1 MAEVRRFIIGL
12 AIALAIL
19 VPAWFVGA
27 ALLTKF
33 GVVDWRLGFGQLTL
47 GALKPVVGPLG
58 YAPIALLAGAVLALI
73 GLVLA
78 FAVTPRRGRLTALV
92 ALLIPAALIGWGVN
106 LQKTIK
112 DIPPLHDISTDLADP
127 PGFSKEV
134 LDARAK
140 VAGGNPLELQTG
152 VIPPSPN
159 FPAYANRKVV
169 EVHAEAYGDL
179 KPMISDVSPTDIVQI
194 VTDAAT
200 AQGWKVTRTD
210 AVAGVI
216 EAQVTSF
223 WFGFVD
229 DISIRIRPLPDGTGS
244 VIDVRSVSRVGLSD
258 LGANAKRVRAFQAD
272 LAERLNNA
280 ATG

>member
-1 MAEVRRFIIGL
+1 MAGLRGFWVRAALVLSLLVPVWFVVAALGTKFSLIDWRVGLGVMTFQIGPLLMMGALGFAVIGL
-12 AIALAIL
+12 LLALI
-19 VPAWFVGA
+19 VPPRSGR
-27 ALLTKF
+27 
-33 GVVDWRLGFGQLTL
+33 RL
-47 GALKPVVGPLG
+47 
-58 YAPIALLAGAVLALI
+58 ALLAV
-73 GLVLA
+73 
-78 FAVTPRRGRLTALV
+78 
-92 ALLIPAALIGWGVN
+92 LIPAAGLGFGAYT
-106 LQKTIK
+106 LQSIREV
-112 DIPPLHDISTDLADP
+112 PPLHDISTDIADP

-134 LDARAK
+134 LDSRAK

-152 VIPPSPN
+152 VIPSSPN
-159 FPAYANRKVV
+159 FPAYADRKVV

-194 VTDAAT
+194 VSDAAT
-200 AQGWKVTRTD
+200 AQGWTVTRSD
-210 AVAGVI
+210 AAAGVI

-229 DISIRIRPLPDGTGS
+229 DIAIRIRPLPDGTGS